1 MKRMTLRPETRKR
14 PLRKPMRIKRRKK
27 SKLRPTVKRP
37 PRSSLRLS
45 PLSKQLRGL
54 RNLT

>member
-14 PLRKPMRIKRRKK
+14 PLRKPMSIKRRTK

-37 PRSSLRLS
+37 PRSSLRLFPQS
-45 PLSKQLRGL
+45 NQLREL